1 MKNDTALLPFTFILL
16 GFVAYCGLIIFCSG
30 QVMPEEAFIILLGG
44 VMSCSYLF
52 DKARAKFDINRK
64 NSKDKIIES
73 ARESSTKTVEGI
85 IPTNRITSKYLYIL
99 ISLFG
104 LSIVF
109 IILYFNDIACHFYGV
124 TKDANG
130 QLLTVLLTCIGGC
143 GAIYGLYLNSKRIKE
158 QTRQNDIARIQAG
171 TAKKQADIATNSN
184 NDKRFGDA
192 VGYLGSDNTSI
203 VLGGIHILH
212 QLAKEDERYV
222 PIVAN
227 MYTSYLKDRSGE
239 FYSDAKNTNK
249 PPIVIQTIIDILF
262 FKNSVFK
269 NERIDLSYTNLMCI
283 QFNAPVVNCVFYNT
297 NLHSCTFNFG
307 LEGCEFLEA
316 VIFKGLFKK
325 GVSNCIFES
334 VTISK
339 AYFVNEGF
347 VLNDCIF
354 RNANLVDVSF
364 KGKKICDSEFC
375 LDKSDRCRFRVN
387 KIIDSSFEL
396 SNTKS
401 IKFNRTE
408 LIDSTIDDNNGVS
421 YDEYCRGFEYYN
433 YAPSGD
439 TPCK

>member
-171 TAKKQADIATNSN
+171 TAKKQADIAVNNN

-192 VGYLGSDNTSI
+192 IGYLNSDNVGI
-203 VLGGIHILH
+203 AIGGAYALF
-212 QLAKEDERYV
+212 QLVKEDDEERYRA
-222 PIVAN
+222 IVAKI
-227 MYTSYLKDRSGE
+227 YLNFLSRYPREQINDELYNIILTLLLNDTFNNETFSFQKVHFRE
-239 FYSDAKNTNK
+239 QVIKNLGNR
-249 PPIVIQTIIDILF
+249 F
-262 FKNSVFK
+262 F
-269 NERIDLSYTNLMCI
+269 T
-283 QFNAPVVNCVFYNT
+283 
-297 NLHSCTFNFG
+297 SCTFNN
-307 LEGCEFLEA
+307 
-316 VIFKGLFKK
+316 VIFEN
-325 GVSNCIFES
+325 SNNCNFISCTIKECILKNCSYLVLTECHISDSRFCNNELKCIQLLTNKSISSLYLSATDLIDELKLCNNNIQGKLEIASPLIRKS
-334 VTISK
+334 VIDANSLITVATNTPNGIVFSGDK
-339 AYFVNEGF
+339 
-347 VLNDCIF
+347 
-354 RNANLVDVSF
+354 NLVKVMNYP
-364 KGKKICDSEFC
+364 KGYESEIQ
-375 LDKSDRCRFRVN
+375 L
-387 KIIDSSFEL
+387 
-396 SNTKS
+396 
-401 IKFNRTE
+401 
-408 LIDSTIDDNNGVS
+408 
-421 YDEYCRGFEYYN
+421 
-433 YAPSGD
+433 
-439 TPCK
+439 